1 MDHRQDMFCK
11 REITTSRSKI
21 AKKKL
26 SPKKRSALWIDAD
39 QTLDNY
45 QHEKYVAILHRHE
58 FDKISPES
66 QKFIKTISS
75 IPYNLITFMVD
86 LKSCEKYSC

>member
-1 MDHRQDMFCK
+1 MDRCN
-11 REITTSRSKI
+11 
-21 AKKKL
+21 
-26 SPKKRSALWIDAD
+26 

-45 QHEKYVAILHRHE
+45 KHEKYVAILYRHE

-75 IPYNLITFMVD
+75 IPYNLNHVHGR
-86 LKSCEKYSC
+86 S